1 MQSRLNLVPFQEIC
15 YYVHTMNF
23 KAVKTCLLFACYTC
37 RIFQFEDFKRT
48 KKRVLEEEE
57 TDGAM
62 VKKSA
67 VLVII

>member
-1 MQSRLNLVPFQEIC
+1 MLLRI
-15 YYVHTMNF
+15 YTMNF
-23 KAVKTCLLFACYTC
+23 KAVKTRLLFACYTC

-57 TDGAM
+57 IDGAM

>member
-1 MQSRLNLVPFQEIC
+1 
-15 YYVHTMNF
+15 MNF